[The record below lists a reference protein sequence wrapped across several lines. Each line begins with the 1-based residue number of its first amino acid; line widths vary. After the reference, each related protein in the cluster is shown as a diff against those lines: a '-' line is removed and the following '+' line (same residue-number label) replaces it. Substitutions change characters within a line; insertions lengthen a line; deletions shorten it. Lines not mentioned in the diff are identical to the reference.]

1 MTKITFSYDDAVATL
16 RNFHCLSDTA
26 EITIEPAATNQ
37 PTKSRQ
43 WYEDC
48 VHAGNLTSDHGT
60 GKIPAIKKL
69 RELTGLGLK
78 DAKHVIDATGTGND
92 CSYNKFDREIRKLYR
107 F

>member
-1 MTKITFSYDDAVATL
+1 MTKITFSYEDAVATL
-16 RNFHCLSDTA
+16 RNYHCLSNTA
-26 EITIEPAATNQ
+26 EIAIEPAATNQ

-78 DAKHVIDATGTGND
+78 DAKHVIDATGTGNA
-92 CSYNKFDREIRKLYR
+92 CSYNEFDREIRKLYR